1 VAARSD
7 EEETMKAQPDADDEK
22 AQDTVPMDPAE
33 QPTLCVRVAYLEPLG
48 GCGDR
53 VRIGAE
59 PLVVG
64 RASSCALRIDDRR
77 ASGEHALLQATDDG
91 VCIRDLSSTNGT
103 FVDDRRT
110 DQAWLTAPAIL
121 TLGTTS
127 YRVVFGDL
135 GVDGV
140 PSPRS
145 FGGVIG
151 RAPAMLELFAVLGR
165 VAPTGCAVLLRGEP
179 GTGKDRLARAI
190 HAASRRSQGPFIS
203 VHAASLRGPRAHA
216 QLFGDARGAPAAEE
230 AHRSGVFAQAGGG
243 TLFLKEVGDL
253 PRALQAKILDVLET
267 KRVRPLGG
275 KAQPVEVRI
284 IAATTSD
291 LDEACRRGTFRRD
304 LLRRIA
310 GVRLQV
316 PALRDRR
323 GDIELLARELCGELH
338 RDRGLPAAWLHC
350 DALSVLEAYTWQGNV
365 LELKH
370 VLEQVLVEAQGAVI
384 RREALEHALRVQRG
398 AASTPAAPAAA
409 GSVKD
414 RIKRAWQDSLRD
426 LYRQHGGNISR
437 IAGAAGRDRRTVR
450 KTLQDM
456 GEHPARKERGGGH
469 G

>member
-1 VAARSD
+1 
-7 EEETMKAQPDADDEK
+7 MKARPEEDDEG
-22 AQDTVPMDPAE
+22 AHDTFPTEPTEQSVP
-33 QPTLCVRVAYLEPLG
+33 CVRVAYLEPLG

-77 ASGEHALLQATDDG
+77 ISSEHALLQATDTG
-91 VCIRDLSSTNGT
+91 VCVRDLSSTNGT
-103 FVDDRRT
+103 FVDNRRT
-110 DQAWLTAPAIL
+110 DQAWLTARAIL
-121 TLGTTS
+121 TFGKTS
-127 YRVVFGDL
+127 YQLVFGDP
-135 GVDGV
+135 GIDGA

-165 VAPTGCAVLLRGEP
+165 VAPTGCTVLLRGEP

-190 HAASRRSQGPFIS
+190 HDASRRSQGPFVT
-203 VHAASLRGPRAHA
+203 VHAASLRAPGAHA
-216 QLFGDARGAPAAEE
+216 QLFGDIRGALAGEE
-230 AHRSGVFAQAGGG
+230 SHRSGLFAQAHGG
-243 TLFLKEVGDL
+243 TLFLKEVGEV
-253 PRALQAKILDVLET
+253 PRALQAKVLDVLET

-275 KAQPVEVRI
+275 KPQPVDVRI

-291 LDEACRRGTFRRD
+291 LDEGCRRGTFRRD
-304 LLRRIA
+304 LLRRIT

-323 GDIELLARELCGELH
+323 EDIGLLTRELCGGLH
-338 RDRGLPAAWLHC
+338 RDRGLPAAWVDP
-350 DALSVLEAYTWQGNV
+350 DALSVLEAYAWPGNV
-365 LELKH
+365 PELKH

-384 RREALEHALRVQRG
+384 RREPLEHALRVQQG
-398 AASTPAAPAAA
+398 AAWTPAAQAVASSA
-409 GSVKD
+409 KD

-426 LYRQHGGNISR
+426 LYRQYGGNISR
-437 IAGAAGRDRRTVR
+437 IASAAGRDRRTVR

-456 GEHPARKERGGGH
+456 GEHPARKERARGG
-469 G
+469 